1 MKGYADSS
9 HADCK
14 TTAKSSAGHIYFLGK
29 KQAAIETIAK
39 MVPDVGNSST
49 ENEYVTLSR
58 AATSGFY
65 VKQFLDE
72 LGIFNKPVSYVIH
85 EDNTAALNALK
96 KNVAHSKFRHLR
108 TRWHYLREM
117 IRDGVVRV
125 CKVHTDDQIADFMTK
140 PLFGAKLKKF
150 TDQILGR
157 QSRTHMVGP
166 EIDMDYQPHLEPCV
180 PKTNEIQPVP
190 KKKKYESYAAAVKR
204 TNAKAHN
211 GVDVK

>member
-1 MKGYADSS
+1 MGDCFYENPFGTTTSQKYWELCGSLMYLATHTRPDIAYAMNSLTRVAHRPAEKHWKQALHLLAYLKTTKSKKMEFHREKKLDVSGYCYLDPTHFMKGYADSS

-85 EDNTAALNALK
+85 EDNTAALNALN
-96 KNVAHSKFRHLR
+96 KNVAHSKL
-108 TRWHYLREM
+108 
-117 IRDGVVRV
+117 
-125 CKVHTDDQIADFMTK
+125 
-140 PLFGAKLKKF
+140 P
-150 TDQILGR
+150 
-157 QSRTHMVGP
+157 P
-166 EIDMDYQPHLEPCV
+166 
-180 PKTNEIQPVP
+180 
-190 KKKKYESYAAAVKR
+190 
-204 TNAKAHN
+204 
-211 GVDVK
+211 